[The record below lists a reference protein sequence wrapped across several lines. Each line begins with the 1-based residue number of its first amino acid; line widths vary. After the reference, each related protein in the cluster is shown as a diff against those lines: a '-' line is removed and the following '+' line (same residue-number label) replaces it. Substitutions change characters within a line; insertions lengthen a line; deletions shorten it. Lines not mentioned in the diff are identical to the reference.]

1 MNSEVFA
8 QLSPRELVLRCAIPS
23 MITMV
28 FGSLYSIADG
38 LFVGRFV
45 GEDALAAINLVMPVI
60 TIVFAFSNMIAT
72 GSSVH
77 ISILLGGKD
86 REGASQVFSFSIL
99 FILLLSCV
107 LGVLGFGCAEPFIRL
122 LAPRA
127 TEQAIQYS
135 IEYLRVYAIF
145 APLLL
150 VFYATDNYLRVCSKE
165 KLSMTIGIATQILNV
180 VLDILLIAV
189 LRQGV
194 RAAALASCLSMS
206 AGSLITLFLFWGKRL
221 DIYYTTARISW
232 QKFLRI
238 LANGSSEFFSN
249 IASSILSLVINLVLL
264 KYGGTTAVAA
274 FSVVMYVDGIVGMLI
289 FGLCEAMQP
298 AISYCY
304 GARLTEKVKAL
315 FRCVLL
321 GAIFFSLLSMLFML
335 FAGKYVAPLFV
346 APENKELLTVSIN
359 AMKIFSFS
367 YLVGWADTCFSSFF
381 TALERPARSL
391 IVSLFGTLI
400 FPVLFLLLLSV
411 RFGLNGVWLAPTVA
425 GFASGI
431 LTLGLAVTM
440 KPKR

>member
-8 QLSPRELVLRCAIPS
+8 QLSPRKLVLRCAIPS
-23 MITMV
+23 IITMV

-77 ISILLGGKD
+77 ISILLAEKD
-86 REGASQVFSFSIL
+86 REGASQVFSFSIV

-107 LGVLGFGCAEPFIRL
+107 LGVLGFGCADPFVRL
-122 LAPRA
+122 LAPGA
-127 TEQAIQYS
+127 TEQAIQCS
-135 IEYLRVYAIF
+135 IEYLRVYAVF

-150 VFYATDNYLRVCSKE
+150 VFYATDNYLRICSKE
-165 KLSMTIGIATQILNV
+165 NLSMVIGIATQILNV
-180 VLDILLIAV
+180 VLDIFLIAI

-194 RAAALASCLSMS
+194 RAAALASCLSM
-206 AGSLITLFLFWGKRL
+206 AIGSLITLFLFLGKRL
-221 DIYYTTARISW
+221 DLYYTTARISW

-249 IASSILSLVINLVLL
+249 IASSILSLVMNLVLL

-274 FSVVMYVDGIVGMLI
+274 FSVVMYVDSIVGMLI

-304 GARLTEKVKAL
+304 GARLIEKVKAL

-321 GAIFFSLLSMLFML
+321 GAILFSLLSMLFML
-335 FAGKYVAPLFV
+335 LAGKHIAPLFV
-346 APENKELLTVSIN
+346 ATENKELLTVSID

-400 FPVLFLLLLSV
+400 FPILFLLLLSAK
-411 RFGLNGVWLAPTVA
+411 FGLNGVWLAPTVA
-425 GFASGI
+425 GFASGM
-431 LTLGLAVTM
+431 LTLCLAATL
-440 KPKR
+440 KLKR